1 MVYPVQSKLS
11 GIRAFIGNVKIQ
23 HQIVP
28 VAASLPGKPNQRPDC
43 RRSLVPLFHRPLP
56 TTTNY

>member
-28 VAASLPGKPNQRPDC
+28 VAASLPGKPN
-43 RRSLVPLFHRPLP
+43 
-56 TTTNY
+56 